1 MILIFLEWLWP
12 TQLQAC
18 KLLVSKHV
26 QSTTVSEYLNC
37 TLIDLAILTGRPVGN
52 EQELN
57 RGSMSAN
64 IADRT
69 NHEVI
74 SCQYYLVGRH

>member
-12 TQLQAC
+12 IQLQAC
-18 KLLVSKHV
+18 KLQVSKHA

-37 TLIDLAILTGRPVGN
+37 APIDLAILTRRPVGN

-74 SCQYYLVGRH
+74 SCQYYLVGRR